1 MSWSERF
8 GSKLSGQRSAV
19 ANDSAALG
27 GRAARSGNARGIG
40 GMGEIGARM
49 AERAGI
55 SSAVN
60 GVRPTRSLMLDYDHS
75 LLWVVIALLGLG
87 IVMVYSAS
95 IAMPDSP
102 KYASYRDYAFLLR
115 QIIFVVMGG
124 VIGVI
129 SFRIPI
135 STWDKY
141 APKLFL
147 LALLTLVIVLIPHI
161 GKGVNGARRWIP
173 LGITN
178 MQPSEIMKLGV
189 TIYAAN
195 YTVRKQE
202 YMHSFARGFLPM
214 AFAVGVVGALLLLEP
229 DMGAFMVIAA
239 IAMGVLFL
247 GGVNG
252 NLFGGLVAT
261 AVGTFSLLVWTSP
274 WRRERIFAYLDPWDD
289 RYAQGKAYQLTHS
302 LIAFGRG
309 EWFGVGLGGSVEKL
323 NYLPEAHTD
332 FILAVIGEELGF
344 VGVMVVILMFYWIV
358 RRAFEIGRQALALD
372 RTFAGLVAKGI
383 GLWIGAQTFINM
395 GVNLGLLP
403 TKGLTLPLV
412 SYGGSGILLN
422 CVAVALL
429 MRVDYEN
436 RVLMRGGK
444 V

>member
-1 MSWSERF
+1 
-8 GSKLSGQRSAV
+8 
-19 ANDSAALG
+19 
-27 GRAARSGNARGIG
+27 
-40 GMGEIGARM
+40 
-49 AERAGI
+49 
-55 SSAVN
+55 
-60 GVRPTRSLMLDYDHS
+60 
-75 LLWVVIALLGLG
+75 
-87 IVMVYSAS
+87 MVYSAS
-95 IAMPDSP
+95 IALPDSP
-102 KYASYRDYAFLLR
+102 KYSAYTPYHFLVRHVAALATGALGAL
-115 QIIFVVMGG
+115 VA
-124 VIGVI
+124 
-129 SFRIPI
+129 FRIPVK
-135 STWDKY
+135 TWDKY
-141 APKLFL
+141 APRLFL
-147 LALLTLVIVLIPHI
+147 AALLLLLVVLIPYI
-161 GKGVNGARRWIP
+161 GKGVNGARRWIS

-178 MQPSEIMKLGV
+178 MQPSEIMKLAV
-189 TIYAAN
+189 TLYAAN
-195 YTVRKQE
+195 YTVRKQA
-202 YMHSFARGFLPM
+202 YMHRFAKGFLPM

-247 GGVNG
+247 GGVSAR
-252 NLFGGLVAT
+252 LFGGLMLT
-261 AVGTFSLLVWTSP
+261 AICTFGMLVWASP
-274 WRRERIFAYLDPWDD
+274 WRRERIFAYLNPWDE

-344 VGVMVVILMFYWIV
+344 IGVVAVILLFYWIV
-358 RRAFEIGRQALALD
+358 RRAFEIGRQAFALD

-422 CVAVALL
+422 CVAMALL

>member
-1 MSWSERF
+1 MNAIARLWGR
-8 GSKLSGQRSAV
+8 LSGSYRLTDT
-19 ANDSAALG
+19 DSATYSGSGAG
-27 GRAARSGNARGIG
+27 GLSDI
-40 GMGEIGARM
+40 
-49 AERAGI
+49 
-55 SSAVN
+55 VN
-60 GVRPTRSLMLDYDHS
+60 GVRPLRSRLLDYDQA
-75 LLWVVIALLGLG
+75 LLWVTISLLCLGL
-87 IVMVYSAS
+87 VMVYSAS

-102 KYASYRDYAFLLR
+102 KYAAYRDNYFLIR
-115 QIIFVVMGG
+115 QGIFVATGLIGG
-124 VIGVI
+124 AIG
-129 SFRIPI
+129 FRTPVKV
-135 STWDKY
+135 WERL

-147 LALLTLVIVLIPHI
+147 ATLVLLILVLIPHL

-178 MQPSEIMKLGV
+178 MQPSEIMKLAV

-195 YTVRKQE
+195 YTVRKQQ
-202 YMHSFARGFLPM
+202 YMHSFGKGFLPM
-214 AFAVGVVGALLLLEP
+214 ALAVGLVGALLLLEP
-229 DMGAFMVIAA
+229 DMGAFMVVAA

-252 NLFGGLVAT
+252 KLFGGLVLT
-261 AVGTFSLLVWTSP
+261 AVGTFTLLVWASP
-274 WRRERIFAYLDPWDD
+274 WRRQRIFAYLDPWQEQ
-289 RYAQGKAYQLTHS
+289 YAQGKAYQLTHS

-344 VGVMVVILMFYWIV
+344 VGVLIVILLFYWII
-358 RRAFEIGRQALALD
+358 RRSFEIGRQALALD
-372 RTFAGLVAKGI
+372 RTFAGLVAQGI
-383 GLWIGAQTFINM
+383 GIWVGVQAFINM
-395 GVNLGLLP
+395 GVNLGVLP

-422 CVAVALL
+422 CVAIALL